1 MPDNSIIAS
10 TVRPVDLQPLTYTLQ
25 LNGGT
30 EAVVTAAQ
38 PRPLDVLL
46 EAHTISVGPSV
57 ETVVNIG
64 APRKVVSLLQFG
76 TPGEDGADGDQ
87 LELRVTGDMLQWRLE
102 GQVAWLDLVDLTTVV
117 PGTLWGL
124 IGGTLS
130 NQTDLQAALDAKLDD
145 TQATPTGL
153 AVLGAAD
160 AAAGRTALAAA
171 AAGAN
176 TDLTSVVLGNTGLS
190 FKDVDGSNKI
200 TLTTTSDLTVD
211 ATLSFVMT
219 ASRVITI
226 SGDTALNQALLTS
239 STPQFAGV
247 NVGHATD
254 TTVGR
259 TSAGVINVE
268 GVNVLLANQ
277 MAVANGL
284 ATLDAGGKIPS
295 GQLPAIAITST
306 FPVASQA
313 AMLALT
319 AETGDVAVRSDLN
332 KSFILGGG
340 GNPATLADW
349 IELLTPTDTVLSV
362 NGQTGAVSLTT
373 TNISE
378 GGNLYFTT
386 ARVLATALTGFAAA
400 GSRTAIV
407 ATDTILAA
415 FGKVQKYL
423 NDLSALAF
431 SGNAS
436 DLAGTKTAAFISD
449 FATAADA
456 RIAAASLD
464 ALNDVD
470 LTGAVDG
477 QVLKRVAGVW
487 VPGTDLSGGGGGG
500 LSDADYGDIVVSGGA
515 TVFTIDAGVV
525 SYAKIQSVTANSVLA
540 RAAGTNGTVGE
551 VALAASQLLGR
562 GSTGDVASIALGTGL
577 SMAGTTLNASGGGG
591 VAVKVS
597 NALNTATST
606 TATLIPNDDTIPQST
621 EGAEFLTVTHTP
633 ALSTNKLRID
643 VTVFG
648 NNPGYYG
655 WCAALFKDSDTNALA
670 AGATISFD
678 YGDLAECV
686 TLTHYMTAG
695 STSPITFKV
704 RCGAV
709 ASGSFRING
718 GSTGRLFGGALTSS
732 ITVTEI
738 NPAAT
743 GGSGSMADGD
753 YGDLVISGGGASYT
767 VDNDAITYAKMQ
779 DVSATARLLGRKTA
793 GAGDVEE
800 LSVADLRTITG
811 EGIAILAS
819 DFANSTVTFTDVT
832 GMAFTADANA
842 TYLVEIAGTFQTAVA
857 TTGMGIGLNLPS
869 GVASGGVVASITTT
883 TINFVQQTGDDA
895 ILANST
901 GVAVAATNYPFIGRW
916 LVRVEGTGGTVQ
928 LRFRSEVAASN
939 ATLKA
944 GATGIAGTAMTWKK
958 IN

>member
-226 SGDTALNQALLTS
+226 SGNTELNQALLTS

-340 GNPATLADW
+340 GNPATLGDW

-373 TNISE
+373 TDISE

-562 GSTGDVASIALGTGL
+562 GSTGDVAAIALGTGL
-577 SMAGTTLNASGGGG
+577 SMSGATLNAVGGDVVGPASATDNAIARFDTTTGKLVQDSDVLISDTGEINLPLVSAPATPASNTMNVFAGKKAGRMMPKAIGPSGRDFFTQPFIGSNNVTWTQASGNGTTVTAVGTNTVTTQGTATTRNCATTNMATRSRRIGYVSAATAGQFAGRSGGAVNNQWTIGDGSGLGG
-591 VAVKVS
+591 FFAVFRFVVS
-597 NALNTATST
+597 DAATVSGARMFIGMRNATATPTNVEPSTLTNVVGLAQLSSSSNLHIVYGGSTAQTPIDLGSSFPANTLSVDLYELALFAPSNSQVIHYQVTRLNT
-606 TATLIPNDDTIPQST
+606 
-621 EGAEFLTVTHTP
+621 
-633 ALSTNKLRID
+633 
-643 VTVFG
+643 
-648 NNPGYYG
+648 
-655 WCAALFKDSDTNALA
+655 
-670 AGATISFD
+670 
-678 YGDLAECV
+678 GD
-686 TLTHYMTAG
+686 
-695 STSPITFKV
+695 
-704 RCGAV
+704 V
-709 ASGSFRING
+709 ASGTLSG
-718 GSTGRLFGGALTSS
+718 
-732 ITVTEI
+732 TVGTAV
-738 NPAAT
+738 PAAT
-743 GGSGSMADGD
+743 TF
-753 YGDLVISGGGASYT
+753 LNYT
-767 VDNDAITYAKMQ
+767 LWRCNN
-779 DVSATARLLGRKTA
+779 ATALAVGL
-793 GAGDVEE
+793 DMISVYVE
-800 LSVADLRTITG
+800 
-811 EGIAILAS
+811 
-819 DFANSTVTFTDVT
+819 TD
-832 GMAFTADANA
+832 N
-842 TYLVEIAGTFQTAVA
+842 
-857 TTGMGIGLNLPS
+857 
-869 GVASGGVVASITTT
+869 
-883 TINFVQQTGDDA
+883 
-895 ILANST
+895 
-901 GVAVAATNYPFIGRW
+901 
-916 LVRVEGTGGTVQ
+916 
-928 LRFRSEVAASN
+928 
-939 ATLKA
+939 
-944 GATGIAGTAMTWKK
+944 
-958 IN
+958 